1 MKLLPQI
8 YVVAAFIATLAS
20 AHDALAQTRY
30 DWVGPV
36 GVEANYK
43 QGDLGGGEG
52 TNWLNPGPP
61 PASFQ
66 PDRNFD
72 EYGSISNG
80 GIAVIDSAVNVS
92 PTDLRIGELAGFTG
106 ALAIRNGGSINI
118 QTGTGITGAPGS
130 GTLANGGAGFGK
142 LTLRDN
148 MGAVSIERY
157 TQNAASTLVTQLS
170 GAGTFAN
177 RITASTSVALD
188 GTLRIERTPGSNFV
202 AAAGNSWTIM
212 QGAPVTG
219 SFDAISVDPA
229 LRGNVGQVFTVATGS
244 NALTVNVE
252 QRLVLQVD
260 RFTGGAK
267 LVNPSGHAVSIPMIS
282 YTLASAG
289 NGVSGVNGRWNSL
302 EDAGVTGWFEA
313 NPTATQLSELNP
325 LGSLTLNSGQSRDL
339 GTPINANL
347 SVPFGTNPVDA
358 ADVTFQYQSPTG
370 QLINAVIEP
379 VGRINDLT
387 LVVNPTTGN
396 ALIQNQSMQS
406 LDMISYTISSAAGSL
421 KSTFAGMQG
430 LPVANWFK
438 ANPTTTNLS
447 ELNTG
452 AATPLAIGA
461 EFSLG
466 SVWNT
471 AGNLR
476 DLTFSYQTSD
486 GVLHDG
492 SIYFGDKAV
501 IGPSNNADFNG
512 NGVVDGA
519 DFLVWQRGFGL
530 AGQPNKST
538 GDANG
543 DGNVNAADLTI
554 WKTQFGTNPGA
565 AVAVASIPEPAAGAL
580 AVGALAAVV
589 LRRRRASR

>member
-1 MKLLPQI
+1 MNLLSRI
-8 YVVAAFIATLAS
+8 YAAAALVAALAG
-20 AHDALAQTRY
+20 ARGAQAQSRY

-43 QGDLGGGEG
+43 QGDLGTGEG
-52 TNWLNPGPP
+52 ANWLNPGPP

-66 PDRNFD
+66 PDRNYG

-80 GIAVIDSAVNVS
+80 GIALIDSAINVS
-92 PTDLRIGELAGFTG
+92 PTDLRIGELAGTTG
-106 ALAIRNGGSINI
+106 ALVIRNGGSINV
-118 QTGTGITGAPGS
+118 QTGTAGS
-130 GTLANGGAGFGK
+130 GTLANGGAGAGR

-148 MGAVSIERY
+148 MGAVTVERY
-157 TQNAASTLVTQLS
+157 TQNAASTLVAQIG

-177 RITASTSVALD
+177 RITASAAIGID
-188 GTLRIERTPGSNFV
+188 GTLRVERSPGSNFV

-219 SFDAISVDPA
+219 SFDAVAVDPN
-229 LRGNVGQVFTVATGS
+229 LRGNVGQVFTVATGG

-260 RFTGGAK
+260 RFTGATK
-267 LVNPSGHAVSIPMIS
+267 LANPSGHAVNIPMIS
-282 YTLASAG
+282 YTLASAA
-289 NGVSGVNGRWNSL
+289 NGVSSANGRWNSL
-302 EDAGVTGWFEA
+302 EDAGAAGWLEA
-313 NPTATQLSELNP
+313 NPTPTQLSELNP
-325 LGSLTLNSGQSRDL
+325 LGSLTLSSGQSRDL

-347 SVPFGTNPVDA
+347 SVPLGTNPVNVG
-358 ADVTFQYQSPTG
+358 DVTFQYQSPTG
-370 QLINAVIEP
+370 QLVNAVIEP
-379 VGRINDLT
+379 VGRSNNLA

-421 KSTFAGMQG
+421 NSTFAGLQG

-438 ANPTTTNLS
+438 ANPTATDLS

-452 AATPLAIGA
+452 AATPLAVGA

-471 AGNLR
+471 ANAMR
-476 DLTFSYQTSD
+476 DLTFRFQTSD
-486 GVLHDG
+486 GVLRDG
-492 SIYFGDKAV
+492 VVTFGDKAV
-501 IGPSNNADFNG
+501 IAPSNNADFNG

-519 DFLVWQRGFGL
+519 DFLAWQRGFGL
-530 AGQPNKST
+530 TGQPNKST

-543 DGNVNAADLTI
+543 DGAVTAADLAI
-554 WKTQFGTNPGA
+554 WKQQFGTNPGA
-565 AVAVASIPEPAAGAL
+565 AAAVASVPEPATGAL
-580 AVGALAAVV
+580 AVGALAAVAR
-589 LRRRRASR
+589 RRRRASC